1 MFARA
6 ARERPVV
13 LAVEDVHWSD
23 RSTRDFLTFL
33 VRGIRRERLALI
45 LTYRGDEIQRGHPAR
60 PFLLE
65 LERSG
70 QAIRLE
76 LHGFG
81 RRELRDQVTGI
92 LDHEPA
98 PGLVDS
104 LLDRAEGNPFFTE
117 ELLATLEPDAPLP
130 ESLREAML
138 FRIEGSSE
146 QVRTVLQVAAVAG
159 REVDHSLLG
168 AVAGLE
174 ATELLEAVRDAVQSY
189 LLVENPR
196 SGAYG
201 FRHALLREA
210 VYTDLLLEDR
220 RALHLQIAQALGAS
234 HAGRRA
240 RSGG

>member
-1 MFARA
+1 NTLSSVEAEATGSAGRLYEQLLAVFARA
-6 ARERPVV
+6 ARAAPVV

-45 LTYRGDEIQRGHPAR
+45 LTYRQDEIQRGHPAR

-76 LHGFG
+76 LRGFG

-98 PGLVDS
+98 PGLLDS

-117 ELLATLEPDAPLP
+117 ELLATVAEPDAPLP
-130 ESLREAML
+130 DS
-138 FRIEGSSE
+138 
-146 QVRTVLQVAAVAG
+146 
-159 REVDHSLLG
+159 
-168 AVAGLE
+168 
-174 ATELLEAVRDAVQSY
+174 
-189 LLVENPR
+189 
-196 SGAYG
+196 
-201 FRHALLREA
+201 
-210 VYTDLLLEDR
+210 
-220 RALHLQIAQALGAS
+220 
-234 HAGRRA
+234 
-240 RSGG
+240 